1 MPACEA
7 QNPAK
12 RFKPP
17 TFCNWLPYIFDMI
30 VNQIVL
36 TVPEAGHRF
45 GIRGIMRISFGKLY
59 AA

>member
-17 TFCNWLPYIFDMI
+17 TFCNWLTNICKPKI
-30 VNQIVL
+30 QRSSARRRRL
-36 TVPEAGHRF
+36 
-45 GIRGIMRISFGKLY
+45 
-59 AA
+59 

>member
-17 TFCNWLPYIFDMI
+17 TFCNWL
-30 VNQIVL
+30 
-36 TVPEAGHRF
+36 
-45 GIRGIMRISFGKLY
+45 MRISFNMTKIFVQQMSYTSRKHPPKARG
-59 AA
+59 